1 MRSDGK
7 RIKAVNPMY
16 EIVPYIMPKRYDAQN
31 LVNIQLDEDRIR
43 DYLREKRATGI
54 QMDHMTVLIAAYLRT
69 CANYPVL
76 NRFVVNKKIYQRN
89 HFCVC
94 YVMLKKMPDGTMDE
108 TINKIYLDL
117 NDDIFTVHKKI
128 QEVVRKNAEAEY
140 DNSMDK
146 FIHGLLRI
154 PVLPSFIVS
163 VLKVMDRYGLMP
175 RKVIDLSPFHT
186 SLFVTN
192 LASIN
197 SNYIYHHLYDFGT
210 TSIFIALGKIIRD
223 YRNNRDDRRIMPL
236 GITMD
241 ERIATGHDFARM
253 FVSLKKYL
261 RDPSLLERTYEEE
274 QQMAP
279 EHVKEVA
286 AV

>member
-43 DYLREKRATGI
+43 DYLREKRAAGI
-54 QMDHMTVLIAAYLRT
+54 LMDHMTVLIAAYLRT

-175 RKVIDLSPFHT
+175 RLIHEASPFHT
-186 SLFVTN
+186 SMFITN
-192 LASIN
+192 MASIN
-197 SNYIYHHLYDFGT
+197 SNYIYHHLYNFGT
-210 TSIFIALGKIIRD
+210 TSIFVSLGKLDGCEAITFTNDRTCMFNAPSEAYLDTLKRGLQENYPSMTVADIDAYLQSCIRQGS
-223 YRNNRDDRRIMPL
+223 I
-236 GITMD
+236 
-241 ERIATGHDFARM
+241 
-253 FVSLKKYL
+253 
-261 RDPSLLERTYEEE
+261 
-274 QQMAP
+274 
-279 EHVKEVA
+279 
-286 AV
+286 